1 MNCPY
6 NFVFYNKNTMP
17 LSFLSHLGGTLSYF
31 SPSPLP
37 SPVKGEGN
45 RGVYGGNAPLLPPP
59 PRGRIEVGEGNRS
72 ELFIH
77 NNITER

>member
-37 SPVKGEGN
+37 SPVKGEEDKK
-45 RGVYGGNAPLLPPP
+45 VS
-59 PRGRIEVGEGNRS
+59 VWGEK
-72 ELFIH
+72 
-77 NNITER
+77 